1 MASIGSPKSKL
12 FRHIRGAQ
20 LTVFSLF
27 HARLKD
33 YRDILLNCTIFWVLL
48 WFFSTLIPAIIYFFI
63 DFLKLTPE
71 TTSSGFQDL
80 GEQFIETL
88 KACEVIHLLISGGEE
103 NSFVFLAIIAYTASA
118 IITGYIFIA
127 ILRPK
132 RVVTFAN
139 KVALTT
145 KSNGS
150 YLVFRFATSG
160 SELYDLRAELDF
172 SPEDARENPL
182 APDKDHIVFKLPNNE
197 GSYSELRGVHELYFP
212 LDSESRND
220 SKCDGSKHNDECRG
234 IPSSVFPNSG
244 NQPSAILRIIAHT
257 ANGHPVNA
265 SKEFILSKDASDVV
279 RGDFAET
286 LWCFTRGCFEG
297 EKLYDF
303 RNFNSIELSD
313 SSSSN

>member
-1 MASIGSPKSKL
+1 MLQGEGGGAFGILNIISYTTWSI
-12 FRHIRGAQ
+12 
-20 LTVFSLF
+20 
-27 HARLKD
+27 
-33 YRDILLNCTIFWVLL
+33 
-48 WFFSTLIPAIIYFFI
+48 
-63 DFLKLTPE
+63 
-71 TTSSGFQDL
+71 
-80 GEQFIETL
+80 
-88 KACEVIHLLISGGEE
+88 IS
-103 NSFVFLAIIAYTASA
+103 
-118 IITGYIFIA
+118 GYIFISM
-127 ILRPK
+127 LRPK
-132 RVVTFAN
+132 RVITFSK

-220 SKCDGSKHNDECRG
+220 SKCDGSKHNDDECRG

-265 SKEFILSKDASDVV
+265 SQEFNLSIGTSEETVI
-279 RGDFAET
+279 RGTFAET
-286 LWCFTRGCFEG
+286 LQICKWDRSKK

-303 RNFNSIELSD
+303 RNFNSINCGD
-313 SSSSN
+313 STSSN